1 MRAIILIFAAAA
13 LGPTGVG
20 GCTEQPQS
28 LASADQPGSKTDSW
42 DEQSASGRCAR
53 ASRAAS
59 TTSASRTEFKAKL
72 PA

>member
-42 DEQSASGRCAR
+42 DEQERERTLRQGE
-53 ASRAAS
+53 SR
-59 TTSASRTEFKAKL
+59 RIYH
-72 PA
+72 